1 MLLTASDSEEN
12 EDNHKENLYNLREHQ
27 NHHKEA
33 VDRNTYVNIAAGEV
47 WEGNEEHVIENCRKD
62 HSC

>member
-12 EDNHKENLYNLREHQ
+12 EDNRKENLYNLREHQ

-33 VDRNTYVNIAAGEV
+33 VDRNIYVNIAAGEV
-47 WEGNEEHVIENCRKD
+47 
-62 HSC
+62 